1 MPVII
6 APATAAKQDYLP
18 GPHLSSQGCLYQ
30 DCSMSEESWRDW
42 LFFKVRELT
51 GNLKFC
57 NIEGKVSSRE
67 GKLTNKCKF
76 YCVKLIAK
84 CLKENFSA

>member
-1 MPVII
+1 M
-6 APATAAKQDYLP
+6 
-18 GPHLSSQGCLYQ
+18 
-30 DCSMSEESWRDW
+30 
-42 LFFKVRELT
+42 RELT